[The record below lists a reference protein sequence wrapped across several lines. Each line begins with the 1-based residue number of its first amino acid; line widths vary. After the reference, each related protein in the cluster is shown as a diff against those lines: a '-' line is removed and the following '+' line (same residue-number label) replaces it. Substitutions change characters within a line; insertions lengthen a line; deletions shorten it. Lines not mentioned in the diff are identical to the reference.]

1 MIDPYLVSILFKYI
15 KPYMSSNPMI
25 PGTRPVAMEPLPRP
39 ARVDNGVDD
48 VVIMGLITLIIALCC
63 ITNNLV
69 DK

>member
-1 MIDPYLVSILFKYI
+1 
-15 KPYMSSNPMI
+15 MI

-39 ARVDNGVDD
+39 ARVDNGVDNGVDD

-63 ITNNLV
+63 ITITTNLV

>member
-1 MIDPYLVSILFKYI
+1 
-15 KPYMSSNPMI
+15 MSSNPMI

-39 ARVDNGVDD
+39 ARVDNGVDNGVDD

-63 ITNNLV
+63 ITITNNLV

>member
-39 ARVDNGVDD
+39 PRVDNGVDNG
-48 VVIMGLITLIIALCC
+48 IMLGY
-63 ITNNLV
+63 
-69 DK
+69 